1 MATAEMATQNSIPS
15 AFCQFCSTAYIPICC
30 ETAVSWRVQLCGASQ
45 FSGANNQGTEV
56 IGEAGEKDP
65 AAAEQPSC
73 TIFLGRE
80 FFCFARHAAGAIW
93 ELLRWQ
99 IAKIAAFDLVFQGD
113 KRKVLS

>member
-65 AAAEQPSC
+65 TTLLYNISWAR
-73 TIFLGRE
+73 IFLLRTP
-80 FFCFARHAAGAIW
+80 RHAAGAIW

-99 IAKIAAFDLVFQGD
+99 IAKIAALDLVFQND